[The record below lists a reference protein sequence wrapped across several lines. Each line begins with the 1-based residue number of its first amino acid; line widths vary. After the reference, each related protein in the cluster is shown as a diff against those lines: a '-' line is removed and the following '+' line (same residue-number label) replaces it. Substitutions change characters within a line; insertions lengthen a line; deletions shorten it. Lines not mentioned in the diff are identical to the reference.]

1 MSRTASHPF
10 QMPPESLTGLS
21 RDLLRLEEAGKE
33 VLIGLIGAGEM
44 GTDLI
49 MQVAR
54 MRGLRIGAVA
64 VRNVANALKAV
75 EIAYGDRDNAIVCEN
90 NKAITKAI
98 EMGKI
103 AICTDAALVA
113 NNELIHQIVE
123 ATGKPSVGADIGLQA
138 LEAGK
143 HLIMMNVEADV
154 TVGAFLKR
162 RAKELGL
169 IYTVG
174 AGDEPSSIMELI
186 DFANALGLPI
196 VSAGKGKNNPLNVD
210 AVPDDY
216 EAEAHARNMNPR
228 MLVEF
233 VDGSKTM
240 VEMAALANATG
251 LVPDRPGMHGPQA
264 TLDNLEDILIPEW
277 DGGILSDVGRVDYT
291 IGKGVA
297 PGVFVIV
304 KAPHERIHERMADL
318 KVGRGPYFTLYRPF
332 HLTSL
337 EVPLSCARVALYG
350 QVDMQPLDV
359 PVAEVCALA
368 KKDMAAG
375 EKFDAIGQYCYRSWT
390 MTAAD
395 ARAQKAVPC
404 GLIEGGVATAPIKK
418 GEMITYANCMPDQNM
433 AIVKL
438 RSKQD
443 ALLGWA

>member
-1 MSRTASHPF
+1 MSQRASNHF

-21 RDLLRLEEAGKE
+21 RDLLKLEEAGKE
-33 VLIGLIGAGEM
+33 VIIGLIGAGEM

-64 VRNVANALKAV
+64 VRNAQNALKAV
-75 EIAYGDRDNAIVCEN
+75 EIAYGDRSNSVVCESDA
-90 NKAITKAI
+90 AITKAI

-103 AICTDAALVA
+103 AICTDASLIA
-113 NNELIHQIVE
+113 NNPLIQQVVE

-154 TVGAFLKR
+154 TVGAYLKR
-162 RAKELGL
+162 RARELGL

-174 AGDEPSSIMELI
+174 AGDEPSSIMELV

-196 VSAGKGKNNPLNVD
+196 VSAGKGKNNPLNLD

-216 EAEAHARNMNPR
+216 AAEAKARNMNPR

-251 LVPDRPGMHGPQA
+251 LVPDKPGMHGPEA

-368 KKDMAAG
+368 KKDMRQG

-390 MTAAD
+390 MTVAD
-395 ARAQKAVPC
+395 ARKEDGVPC
-404 GLIEGGVATAPIKK
+404 GLIEGGVATAPIRK
-418 GEMITYANCMPDQNM
+418 GELITYKNCSPDNGL
-433 AIVKL
+433 AIVGL
-438 RSKQD
+438 RTKQD
-443 ALLGWA
+443 LLLRN